1 MLKQLWQINPNRWG
15 RFSKNF
21 RVFLSLI
28 AVLTVCSSPL
38 RGATFTA
45 TLDRDS
51 LVVGE
56 NATLTLNF
64 EGGQP
69 RSIPVPPNLPNLH
82 VSSSGTSISS
92 EFING
97 QSRTTLAAT
106 YVLTPTQPGDYVI
119 PGFTAE
125 VGGEK
130 LSTQPL
136 KLKALKPGAP
146 SAAAINSGSQVTFM
160 KLVLPKKQMYVGETI
175 LAQLELYIQGNVRI
189 NQFSLTSFPADGC
202 IIGKMVQGNPRRA
215 QVGSMAYNMVPLTFP
230 IKSVKNGP
238 INVGPVTATVVAA
251 IPTERGRQDSFLE
264 RFGLGTPAEQRQLTL
279 ATESDILQ
287 SLPLPNQ
294 NVPANFNGAVGA
306 FSMNVSAGPTNVTV
320 GDPITVR
327 VQISGQGA
335 FDTLTLPDPFTSTD
349 FKAYPA
355 TVKSA
360 ETTDQFGLQGSKTF
374 EQVIVPQNAEIKQ
387 LPPVTFAFFDPERAT
402 YRTLTHPPLRLV
414 IQPAATSP
422 PPTIAT
428 AIRRSEAE
436 TPAPAQDIVPIKT
449 RLGTVAQITPTLV
462 RQPWFLALQ
471 LLPVLALVFSV
482 LMRRQANNFANNP
495 RLRRQ
500 RQVAQIIRDGL
511 DELRQFAAGNQS
523 DNFFATL
530 FRLLQEQLG
539 ERLNL
544 PAFAIT
550 EAVIEEH
557 LQPRHTPEAT
567 LSQLRE
573 LFQSCNLARYAPIRS
588 SQELAALIPRI
599 ESTLRE
605 LQSLKL

>member
-1 MLKQLWQINPNRWG
+1 L
-15 RFSKNF
+15 KNF
-21 RVFLSLI
+21 RVFLFSI
-28 AVLTVCSSPL
+28 SVLTLCCSPL

-45 TLDRDS
+45 TLDRES
-51 LVVGE
+51 VVVGE
-56 NATLTLNF
+56 NVTLTLNF

-69 RSIPVPPNLPNLH
+69 RSMPVPSNLPNLH

-97 QSRTTLAAT
+97 QSRTTFAAT
-106 YVLTPTQPGDYVI
+106 YILTPMQPGDYVI
-119 PGFTAE
+119 PGFIAE

-136 KLKALKPGAP
+136 KLKALKPNAP
-146 SAAAINSGSQVTFM
+146 SAATINSGSQVTFM
-160 KLVLPKKQMYVGETI
+160 KLVLPKKQMYVGETV

-189 NQFSLTSFPADGC
+189 NQFQLTSFPADGC
-202 IIGKMVQGNPRRA
+202 IIGKMVQGNQRRA
-215 QVGSMAYNMVPLTFP
+215 QIGNLAYNMVPLTFP
-230 IKSVKNGP
+230 IKSVKSGP
-238 INVGPVTATVVAA
+238 IIVGPVTATVVAA
-251 IPTERGRQDSFLE
+251 IPTGGRQDSFLE

-279 ATESDILQ
+279 ATESDTLQ

-306 FSMNVSAGPTNVTV
+306 FSMNVTAGPTNLTV

-355 TVKSA
+355 TVKSV

-387 LPPVTFAFFDPERAT
+387 LPPVAFSFFDPEQAT
-402 YRTLTHPPLRLV
+402 YRTLTHPPFRLV
-414 IQPAATSP
+414 VQPAATSP
-422 PPTIAT
+422 PPTVAT

-436 TPAPAQDIVPIKT
+436 IPAPAQDIVPIKT
-449 RLGTVAQITPTLV
+449 RLGTVAQIGPTLV
-462 RQPWFLALQ
+462 RQPWFLGLQ

-482 LMRRQANNFANNP
+482 LMRRRADNFANNP

-511 DELRQFAAGNQS
+511 DELRKCAAGNQS

-550 EAVIEEH
+550 EAVIEDH
-557 LQPRHTPEAT
+557 LQPRRTPEAT
-567 LSQLRE
+567 LTQLRE

-588 SQELAALIPRI
+588 SHELAALIPRI

-605 LQSLKL
+605 LQSLKP